1 MEDDMAYIQWYL
13 DELSD
18 ILERLPQDQIAQIIN
33 SLERARMEGRQIFL
47 IGNGG
52 SAATASH
59 FANDLLK
66 STVIEGKPRMKV
78 IALTDNIPIML
89 AYANDCGYETIFAE
103 QLDALAAPGDLLVAF
118 SGSGRSPNVI
128 RALDVARQRG
138 LTTIGFTGRDGG
150 EMQERCNICLIA
162 PCQPMEQIED
172 VHVVLCHLI
181 YSAIRDE
188 APLA

>member
-1 MEDDMAYIQWYL
+1 LSYIQWYL
-13 DELSD
+13 DEVSN
-18 ILERLPQDQIAQIIN
+18 ILHQLPQDQIAEIIRT
-33 SLERARMEGRQIFL
+33 LELARMDGKHIFL

-66 STVIEGKPRMKV
+66 STVTEGKPRMKV
-78 IALTDNIPIML
+78 FALTDNIPIMM

-103 QLDALAAPGDLLVAF
+103 QLDALAEPGDVLVAF

-128 RALDVARQRG
+128 RAMDLARERG
-138 LTTIGFTGRDGG
+138 LTTIGVTGRDGG
-150 EMQERCNICLIA
+150 EMQERCDICLIA

-172 VHVVLCHLI
+172 VHVVLCHLM

-188 APLA
+188 KPL

>member
-1 MEDDMAYIQWYL
+1 MSYIQWYL
-13 DELSD
+13 DELSN
-18 ILERLPQDQIAQIIN
+18 ILERLPQDQIAQIIAL
-33 SLERARMEGRQIFL
+33 LEQARMEGRQIFL

-138 LTTIGFTGRDGG
+138 LVTVGFTGRDGG

>member
-1 MEDDMAYIQWYL
+1 MSYIQWYL
-13 DELSD
+13 DEVSN
-18 ILERLPQDQIAQIIN
+18 ILHQLPQDQIAEIIRT
-33 SLERARMEGRQIFL
+33 LELARMDGKHIFL

-66 STVIEGKPRMKV
+66 STVTEGKPRMKV
-78 IALTDNIPIML
+78 FALTDNIPIMM

-103 QLDALAAPGDLLVAF
+103 QLDALAEPGDVLVAF

-128 RALDVARQRG
+128 RAMDLARERG
-138 LTTIGFTGRDGG
+138 LTTIGVTGRDGG
-150 EMQERCNICLIA
+150 EMQERCDICLIA

-172 VHVVLCHLI
+172 VHVVLCHLM

-188 APLA
+188 KPL

>member
-1 MEDDMAYIQWYL
+1 MSYIRWYL
-13 DELSD
+13 DEIGR
-18 ILERLPQDQIAQIIN
+18 ILAQLPQDQIAQTIDI
-33 SLERARMEGRQIFL
+33 LRRARLARKHIFL

-66 STVIEGKPRMKV
+66 STVSESKPRIKV
-78 IALTDNIPIML
+78 IALTDNIPVML

-103 QLDALAAPGDLLVAF
+103 QLDALADSGDVLVAF

-128 RALDVARQRG
+128 RALDLARERG
-138 LTTIGFTGRDGG
+138 LTTVGFAGRDGG
-150 EMQERCNICLIA
+150 EMQGRCDVCLVA

-172 VHVVLCHLI
+172 VHMVLTHII

-188 APLA
+188 AEL

>member
-1 MEDDMAYIQWYL
+1 MSYIRWYL
-13 DELSD
+13 DELGN
-18 ILERLPQDQIAQIIN
+18 ILDQLPQDQIAQIIHT
-33 SLERARMEGRQIFL
+33 LEQARMERRQIFL

-66 STVIEGKPRMKV
+66 STVTEGKPRMKV
-78 IALTDNIPIML
+78 IALTDNIPIMM
-89 AYANDCGYETIFAE
+89 AYANDCGYETIFSAE
-103 QLDALAAPGDLLVAF
+103 QLDALAAPGDIVVAF

-128 RALDVARQRG
+128 RALDLARQRG
-138 LTTIGFTGRDGG
+138 LTTIGVTGRDGG
-150 EMQERCNICLIA
+150 EMRERCDICLIA

-181 YSAIRDE
+181 YSAIRDQ
-188 APLA
+188 APL

>member
-1 MEDDMAYIQWYL
+1 MSYVQRYL
-13 DELSD
+13 DEISH
-18 ILERLPQDQIAQIIN
+18 ILQQLPQDQIAQIIHL
-33 SLERARMEGRQIFL
+33 LEQARWEHRQIFL

-66 STVIEGKPRMKV
+66 STVAEGKPRMKV

-103 QLDALAAPGDLLVAF
+103 QLDALASPGDLLLAF
-118 SGSGRSPNVI
+118 SGSGRSPNVL
-128 RALDVARQRG
+128 RALDLARQRG
-138 LTTIGFTGRDGG
+138 LTSVGFTGRDGG
-150 EMQERCNICLIA
+150 AMPERCDVCLIV

-172 VHVVLCHLI
+172 VHVVLAHLI
-181 YSAIRDE
+181 YSAIRDDAE
-188 APLA
+188 V

>member
-1 MEDDMAYIQWYL
+1 MSYIQWYL
-13 DELSD
+13 DEVSN
-18 ILERLPQDQIAQIIN
+18 ILHRLPQDQIAGIIRT
-33 SLERARMEGRQIFL
+33 LEQARMDGKHIFL

-66 STVIEGKPRMKV
+66 STVTEGKPRMKV
-78 IALTDNIPIML
+78 FALTDNIPIMM

-103 QLDALAAPGDLLVAF
+103 QLDALAEPGDVLVAF

-128 RALDVARQRG
+128 RALDLARERG
-138 LTTIGFTGRDGG
+138 LTTIGVTGRDGG
-150 EMQERCNICLIA
+150 EMRERCDICLIA

-172 VHVVLCHLI
+172 VHVVLCHLM

-188 APLA
+188 KPL

>member
-1 MEDDMAYIQWYL
+1 MSYIQWYL
-13 DELSD
+13 DELGD
-18 ILERLPQDQIAQIIN
+18 ILHRLPQEQIAQIIRA
-33 SLERARMEGRQIFL
+33 LEQARMEGRQIFL

-78 IALTDNIPIML
+78 MALTDNVPIML

-103 QLDALAAPGDLLVAF
+103 QLDALAAPGDVLVAF

-128 RALDVARQRG
+128 RALDLARQRG
-138 LTTIGFTGRDGG
+138 LTTIGITGRDGG
-150 EMQERCNICLIA
+150 EMRERCDICLIA

-172 VHVVLCHLI
+172 VHMVLCHLI

-188 APLA
+188 AEL

>member
-1 MEDDMAYIQWYL
+1 MSYIQWYL
-13 DELSD
+13 AEIGN
-18 ILERLPQDQIAQIIN
+18 ILQRLPQDQIARIIRI
-33 SLERARMEGRQIFL
+33 LEEARIERRQIFL

-66 STVIEGKPRMKV
+66 STVAEGKPRMKV
-78 IALTDNIPIML
+78 IALTDNIPILM
-89 AYANDCGYETIFAE
+89 AYANDCGYETIFAQ
-103 QLDALAAPGDLLVAF
+103 QLDALAAPGDVLVAF

-128 RALDVARQRG
+128 RALDLARQRG
-138 LTTIGFTGRDGG
+138 LTTVSITGRDGG
-150 EMQERCNICLIA
+150 EMLGRSDLCLVV

-172 VHVVLCHLI
+172 VHVVLTHLI

-188 APLA
+188 ASF

>member
-1 MEDDMAYIQWYL
+1 MSYIRWYL
-13 DELSD
+13 DELGN
-18 ILERLPQDQIAQIIN
+18 ILDQLPQDQIAQIIRT
-33 SLERARMEGRQIFL
+33 LEQARTERRQIFL

-66 STVIEGKPRMKV
+66 STVTEGKPRMKV
-78 IALTDNIPIML
+78 FALTDNIPIML

-103 QLDALAAPGDLLVAF
+103 QLDALAAPGDIVVAF

-128 RALDVARQRG
+128 RALDLARQRG
-138 LTTIGFTGRDGG
+138 LTTIGVTGRDGG
-150 EMQERCNICLIA
+150 EMRERCDICLIA

-181 YSAIRDE
+181 YSAIRDQ
-188 APLA
+188 APL

>member
-1 MEDDMAYIQWYL
+1 MSYIQRYL
-13 DELSD
+13 DEISH
-18 ILERLPQDQIAQIIN
+18 ILHQLPQDQIAHIIHI
-33 SLERARMEGRQIFL
+33 LQQARLDRKQIFL

-66 STVIEGKPRMKV
+66 STVAEGKPRMKV
-78 IALTDNIPIML
+78 IALTDNIPVML
-89 AYANDCGYETIFAE
+89 AYANDCGYDTIFAE
-103 QLDALAAPGDLLVAF
+103 QLDALAEPGDVLVAF

-128 RALDVARQRG
+128 RALDLARRRG

-150 EMQERCNICLIA
+150 DMRQRCDVCLVA

-172 VHVVLCHLI
+172 VHVLLCHLI

-188 APLA
+188 AEL

>member
-1 MEDDMAYIQWYL
+1 MSYIQWYL
-13 DELSD
+13 AEVGN
-18 ILERLPQDQIAQIIN
+18 ILQQLPQDQIARIIRI
-33 SLERARMEGRQIFL
+33 LEEARIERRQIFL

-66 STVIEGKPRMKV
+66 STVAEGKPRMKV
-78 IALTDNIPIML
+78 IALTDNIPILM
-89 AYANDCGYETIFAE
+89 AYANDCGYETIFAQ
-103 QLDALAAPGDLLVAF
+103 QLDALAAPGDVLVAF

-128 RALDVARQRG
+128 QALDLARQRG
-138 LTTIGFTGRDGG
+138 LTTVSITGRDGG
-150 EMQERCNICLIA
+150 EMLERSDLCLVV

-172 VHVVLCHLI
+172 VHVVLTHLI

-188 APLA
+188 ASY

>member
-1 MEDDMAYIQWYL
+1 LSYIQWYL
-13 DELSD
+13 DEVSN
-18 ILERLPQDQIAQIIN
+18 ILHRLPQDQIAEIIRT
-33 SLERARMEGRQIFL
+33 LELARMDGKHIFL

-66 STVIEGKPRMKV
+66 STVTEGKPRMKV
-78 IALTDNIPIML
+78 FALTDNIPIMM

-103 QLDALAAPGDLLVAF
+103 QLDALAEPGDVLVAF

-128 RALDVARQRG
+128 RAMDLARERG
-138 LTTIGFTGRDGG
+138 LTTIGVTGRDGG
-150 EMQERCNICLIA
+150 EMQERCDICLIA

-172 VHVVLCHLI
+172 VHVVLCHLM

-188 APLA
+188 KPL

>member
-1 MEDDMAYIQWYL
+1 MAYIEWYL
-13 DELSD
+13 DEVGN
-18 ILERLPQDQIAQIIN
+18 ILRRLPPGQIGQIIHV
-33 SLERARMEGRQIFL
+33 LKQARLDCKQIFL

-66 STVIEGKPRMKV
+66 STVAADKPRMKV
-78 IALTDNIPIML
+78 IALTDNIPVML

-103 QLDALAAPGDLLVAF
+103 QLDALAAPGDVLVAF
-118 SGSGRSPNVI
+118 SGSGRSPNVL
-128 RALDVARQRG
+128 RALDLARRRG

-150 EMQERCNICLIA
+150 SMPERCDLCLVA

-172 VHVVLCHLI
+172 VHVVLTHLI

-188 APLA
+188 AAL